1 MQGASCYCHMCLFTL
16 LDISREETGGRS
28 KNVQATKRALYLKR
42 ALFGKDGQLEWSATE
57 ISKKKGRKDRD
68 LAPQN
73 FSSDDGVLFMTCFE
87 EKRRRMPFNFLFKF
101 SNILIEPLSLGSINN
116 KWRTF

>member
-1 MQGASCYCHMCLFTL
+1 MQGGSCYCHMCLFTL

-28 KNVQATKRALYLKR
+28 KNVQTTRRALYLKR

-57 ISKKKGRKDRD
+57 NSKKRRKDRD
-68 LAPQN
+68 LSPQK
-73 FSSDDGVLFMTCFE
+73 FSSDGVLFMTCFE

-101 SNILIEPLSLGSINN
+101 SNILIDPLSLGSINN
-116 KWRTF
+116 QWRTF